1 MTPSWQSRA
10 VCFTARLILKHRVW
24 GSPTT
29 AVRWV
34 RRVLKALWPW
44 SAWLALRVTV
54 QRVQEGSVCGEW
66 LVPRALRSPSVLLY
80 LHGGGYISGSAALFR
95 LISVRLCRLLGARVF
110 SLDYRLAPEHPFP
123 AAIEDAA
130 AGYRWLLKNGVS
142 PRDIVVAGES
152 AGGGLAFALLLALQ
166 RDGTPF
172 PAGVVAMS
180 PWADMEGTGES
191 VVKNQATCVM
201 CAQNLPVL
209 AALYLAGQP
218 ARTPL
223 ASPIYADLT
232 GFPPI
237 LLQASGSELL
247 LDDARRMHENA
258 QAAGVPSRLSIYA
271 GQPHGWH
278 ILYGILPEATAAC
291 REAAEFVQQC
301 WRKPLPPASMS
312 QQGVAGSVKSR

>member
-1 MTPSWQSRA
+1 MTPSWQSRV
-10 VCFTARLILKHRVW
+10 VCFAARLILKHRVW

-34 RRVLKALWPW
+34 RRILKAQWPW
-44 SAWLALRVTV
+44 SAWLGLRVTV
-54 QRVQEGSVCGEW
+54 QRVREGSVRGEW
-66 LVPRALRSPSVLLY
+66 LVPRAVRSPGVLLY
-80 LHGGGYISGSAALFR
+80 LHGGGYISGSAALLR
-95 LISVRLCRLLGARVF
+95 GISVRLCRLLGARVF

-123 AAIEDAA
+123 AAIEDAV

-142 PRDIVVAGES
+142 PHEIVVAGES
-152 AGGGLAFALLLALQ
+152 AGGGLAFALLLALR
-166 RDGTPF
+166 RDGAPF
-172 PAGVVAMS
+172 PAGVLAMS
-180 PWADMEGTGES
+180 PWTDMEGTGES

-201 CAQNLPVL
+201 CAQNLPAL

-223 ASPIYADLT
+223 ASPIYADLS
-232 GFPPI
+232 GFPHI

-247 LDDARRMHENA
+247 LDDARRMHQHA

-278 ILYGILPEATAAC
+278 ILYGILPEANAEC

-301 WRKPLPPASMS
+301 WQKSLTPVLMP
-312 QQGVAGSVKSR
+312 QQGVAANVQER